1 MVVEAAINLWLANTL
16 IQEGLVLEY
25 RAIIVMLIMPSV
37 VNPLVW
43 LGLKSHYKISGYVK
57 HSTVVE
63 VLKVMNCAR
72 QMIYIFRKLMIS
84 RML

>member
-57 HSTVVE
+57 NLPKNVHSWIGT
-63 VLKVMNCAR
+63 
-72 QMIYIFRKLMIS
+72 I
-84 RML
+84 

>member
-63 VLKVMNCAR
+63 VFKSDELR
-72 QMIYIFRKLMIS
+72 QTNDIHF
-84 RML
+84 

>member
-57 HSTVVE
+57 VFEPFEQLCQFQVYA
-63 VLKVMNCAR
+63 L
-72 QMIYIFRKLMIS
+72 YITKNMHLIFF
-84 RML
+84 